1 MQGPGSDTA
10 GQMKIAVKPVM
21 DAILLGQRAEAQRL
35 AGLVAQRFNSSA
47 VVAQA
52 ANATAATATRWKA
65 DDTAEPK
72 PASPASIKTV
82 HMVSM
87 CHLDV
92 GFTDTVAG
100 VVNKYWHSYFPQA
113 ANTSRLMNQQGKEK
127 QFVFTTHAWLL
138 DLFFDCPTTAFQ
150 PTVGTRWFDVC
161 GQPGDPSAG
170 VDSVCDVGCPSEELK
185 QTVEDA
191 IRAGGIAWHAY
202 VTVLVATPRRSS

>member
-35 AGLVAQRFNSSA
+35 AALVAQRFNSTA
-47 VVAQA
+47 VVTQA

-65 DDTAEPK
+65 DDTAEPE
-72 PASPASIKTV
+72 PASPSSIKAV

-100 VVNKYWHSYFPQA
+100 VVNNGLPADGRHAVVRGLRA
-113 ANTSRLMNQQGKEK
+113 AG
-127 QFVFTTHAWLL
+127 
-138 DLFFDCPTTAFQ
+138 
-150 PTVGTRWFDVC
+150 
-161 GQPGDPSAG
+161 
-170 VDSVCDVGCPSEELK
+170 
-185 QTVEDA
+185 
-191 IRAGGIAWHAY
+191 
-202 VTVLVATPRRSS
+202 RSFGWGR

>member
-35 AGLVAQRFNSSA
+35 AALVAQRFNTSA

-52 ANATAATATRWKA
+52 ANATTAMATRWKA
-65 DDTAEPK
+65 DDTAEPE
-72 PASPASIKTV
+72 PASPASITTV

-100 VVNKYWHSYFPQA
+100 VVNK
-113 ANTSRLMNQQGKEK
+113 
-127 QFVFTTHAWLL
+127 
-138 DLFFDCPTTAFQ
+138 
-150 PTVGTRWFDVC
+150 
-161 GQPGDPSAG
+161 
-170 VDSVCDVGCPSEELK
+170 
-185 QTVEDA
+185 
-191 IRAGGIAWHAY
+191 
-202 VTVLVATPRRSS
+202 